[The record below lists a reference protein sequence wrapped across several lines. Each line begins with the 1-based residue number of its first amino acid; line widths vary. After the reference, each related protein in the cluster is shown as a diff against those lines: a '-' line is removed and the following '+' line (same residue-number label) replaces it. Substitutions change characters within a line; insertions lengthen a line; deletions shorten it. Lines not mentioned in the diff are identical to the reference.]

1 MKLVIAEK
9 PSVAKDIANII
20 GAKTLKEKYYEGN
33 NYIVTWAV
41 GHLLTL
47 KTPEMYS
54 SFYEKW
60 KLDDLPIIPSE
71 FQYYLINNTKSQFK
85 VIETLWNREDVD
97 TIICSTDAGREGELI
112 FRLIS
117 NKINVKKNMQ
127 RLWISSL
134 TEEAITEGFSNLKPL
149 SNYDN
154 LYLSALARQ
163 QADWIV
169 GINSTR
175 LYSIKAH
182 TKLTSG
188 RVQTPTLNLI
198 VKRQQEINNFI
209 KSFYYNIVAE
219 FDGFEAVYSDSDN
232 NSKFAR
238 EQAESVKT
246 LITSSDFTVMDIK
259 SEEKKIDRPKLFD
272 LTSLQREANKK
283 YSYTASKTLDLTQSL
298 YEKWKVVT
306 YPRTDSN
313 CLSEDMKEPV
323 KNLIFQIKNNNILDC
338 QKYYIS
344 SDNMIIDKRTFD
356 NSKVSDHHAIIPTT
370 KALNTDLS
378 KLSSDE
384 LNIFTLI
391 FKRFLEAFSQ
401 QYTYNET
408 NLSLVNNNL
417 IFISKFKNCICKG
430 WKEIS
435 SEEEIDNS
443 IPESINNLKIGDS
456 LKASDIKIVEKEV
469 SPPKPYTEDT
479 LLSAMENCKKLVET
493 DSKEFLNKGIG
504 TPATRAEVI
513 EKLVQVDYIKREKK
527 NLIPTEKGINFIKI
541 CDEKLKSIEISAEW
555 EEQLYKI
562 EHGKLEYKHFLNSIE
577 NYIKDVIKTKNSI
590 NSELFKKQQTSVGK
604 CPICN
609 NDIIEGKNNYYCIGY
624 KEGCTFSISK
634 IIANKTLTN
643 KNVVD
648 LIKNGSTAKIR
659 GFKSKT
665 GKSFDAKLVF
675 KDNKIQFDFS

>member
-198 VKRQQEINNFI
+198 VKRQQEINI
-209 KSFYYNIVAE
+209 
-219 FDGFEAVYSDSDN
+219 
-232 NSKFAR
+232 
-238 EQAESVKT
+238 
-246 LITSSDFTVMDIK
+246 
-259 SEEKKIDRPKLFD
+259 
-272 LTSLQREANKK
+272 
-283 YSYTASKTLDLTQSL
+283 
-298 YEKWKVVT
+298 W
-306 YPRTDSN
+306 
-313 CLSEDMKEPV
+313 
-323 KNLIFQIKNNNILDC
+323 
-338 QKYYIS
+338 
-344 SDNMIIDKRTFD
+344 
-356 NSKVSDHHAIIPTT
+356 
-370 KALNTDLS
+370 
-378 KLSSDE
+378 
-384 LNIFTLI
+384 
-391 FKRFLEAFSQ
+391 
-401 QYTYNET
+401 
-408 NLSLVNNNL
+408 
-417 IFISKFKNCICKG
+417 
-430 WKEIS
+430 
-435 SEEEIDNS
+435 
-443 IPESINNLKIGDS
+443 
-456 LKASDIKIVEKEV
+456 
-469 SPPKPYTEDT
+469 
-479 LLSAMENCKKLVET
+479 
-493 DSKEFLNKGIG
+493 
-504 TPATRAEVI
+504 
-513 EKLVQVDYIKREKK
+513 
-527 NLIPTEKGINFIKI
+527 
-541 CDEKLKSIEISAEW
+541 
-555 EEQLYKI
+555 
-562 EHGKLEYKHFLNSIE
+562 
-577 NYIKDVIKTKNSI
+577 
-590 NSELFKKQQTSVGK
+590 
-604 CPICN
+604 
-609 NDIIEGKNNYYCIGY
+609 
-624 KEGCTFSISK
+624 
-634 IIANKTLTN
+634 
-643 KNVVD
+643 
-648 LIKNGSTAKIR
+648 
-659 GFKSKT
+659 T
-665 GKSFDAKLVF
+665 G
-675 KDNKIQFDFS
+675 